1 MIYRCLMTP
10 VNAGYLI
17 QTNVRSNEIGVIGE
31 EIVVSEESIDS
42 SILIVS
48 KMMLTK
54 EPTAFDL
61 LRFGLDHA
69 ATGAAAT
76 AWRWRRSRTGR
87 R

>member
-1 MIYRCLMTP
+1 MTP

-69 ATGAAAT
+69 ATGAAT
-76 AWRWRRSRTGR
+76 TTWRWRWSRTGR